1 MTQKPRFAQ
10 KSKNCRKIMSLLL
23 TACAAYDNL
32 PDAYARELF
41 KPSKD
46 S

>member
-1 MTQKPRFAQ
+1 
-10 KSKNCRKIMSLLL
+10 MSLPL
-23 TACAAYDNL
+23 TASSASDNS

>member
-1 MTQKPRFAQ
+1 M
-10 KSKNCRKIMSLLL
+10 
-23 TACAAYDNL
+23 NL
-32 PDAYARELF
+32 PLAVCVAGGNSPDAYARELF

>member
-1 MTQKPRFAQ
+1 MAKKTFCTKIQKWQ
-10 KSKNCRKIMSLLL
+10 KTHESPTNGFF
-23 TACAAYDNL
+23 DNS